1 MKKSVKITLIVAAVL
16 VGLGLCIAVVGALM
30 GGRISDLRNTYFDG
44 KEWHHGAALDG
55 RYTGG
60 EIHVPAEENI
70 TALNIDW
77 VAGDVKIIVTDGEEI
92 VVTEHVDRGIPAEYA
107 LQLEAD
113 NTLRI
118 RYCGDIW
125 GIAIDMPTKDLTVC
139 LPRTVAENLT
149 AVDLSGVSAD
159 FAVDK
164 LTVRESFS
172 FDTTSGRLKTEALT
186 ATGAKADVSSVS
198 GKIELDGSFREVK
211 AGSTSGEIDL
221 KLYNTPAVI
230 EVNTVSGEVDVELP
244 ADTGFL
250 LDYSTVSGELEYDFP
265 LMMSKDGKY
274 VCGDGACRIEV
285 GTTSGSLS
293 VERLG

>member
-30 GGRISDLRNTYFDG
+30 GGRISDLRNTYYDG
-44 KEWHHGAALDG
+44 REWHHGDALDG
-55 RYTGG
+55 SYTGG
-60 EIHVPAEENI
+60 EIRVPAEDI
-70 TALNIDW
+70 TALDIDW
-77 VAGDVKIIVTDGEEI
+77 VAGDVKIMVTDGEEI
-92 VVTEHVDRGIPAEYA
+92 VVTEHADRGIPAEYA
-107 LQLEAD
+107 LLLEAD

-118 RYCGDIW
+118 RYSNDVW
-125 GIAIDMPTKDLTVC
+125 GIDMPEKDLTVL

-159 FAVDK
+159 FAVGK
-164 LTVRESFS
+164 LTVRDAFS
-172 FDTTSGRLKTEALT
+172 FDTTSGKLEMQSMNAPQ
-186 ATGAKADVSSVS
+186 AKATVSSVS
-198 GKIELDGSFREVK
+198 GKVELDGSFREVK

-221 KLYNTPAVI
+221 MLRNAPAAV
-230 EVNTVSGEVDVELP
+230 EVSTVSGEVDVELP
-244 ADTGFL
+244 AGTGFT

-265 LMMSKDGKY
+265 LTKSKDGKY

>member
-1 MKKSVKITLIVAAVL
+1 MKKSVKITLLVAAVL

-30 GGRISDLRNTYFDG
+30 GGRISDLRNTYYDG
-44 KEWHHGAALDG
+44 REWHHGDALDG
-55 RYTGG
+55 SYTGG
-60 EIHVPAEENI
+60 EIRVPAESI
-70 TALNIDW
+70 TALSIDW
-77 VAGDVKIIVTDGEEI
+77 VAGDVKIMVTDGEEI
-92 VVTEHVDRGIPAEYA
+92 VVTEHADRGIPAEYA
-107 LQLEAD
+107 LCVEAD

-118 RYCGDIW
+118 RYSNDVW
-125 GIAIDMPTKDLTVC
+125 GIDMPEKDLTVL

-159 FAVDK
+159 FAVGK
-164 LTVRESFS
+164 LTVRDAFS
-172 FDTTSGRLKTEALT
+172 FDTTSGKLEMQSMNAPQ
-186 ATGAKADVSSVS
+186 AKATVSSVS
-198 GKIELDGSFREVK
+198 GKVELDGSFREVK

-221 KLYNTPAVI
+221 MLRNAPAAV
-230 EVNTVSGEVDVELP
+230 EVSTVSGEVDVELP
-244 ADTGFL
+244 AGTGFT

-265 LMMSKDGKY
+265 LTKSKDGKF

>member
-30 GGRISDLRNTYFDG
+30 GGRISDLRNTYYDG
-44 KEWHHGAALDG
+44 REWHHGDALDG
-55 RYTGG
+55 SYTGG
-60 EIHVPAEENI
+60 EIRVPAEGI
-70 TALNIDW
+70 TALDIDW
-77 VAGDVKIIVTDGEEI
+77 VAGDVKIMVTDGEEI

-107 LQLEAD
+107 LLLEAD
-113 NTLRI
+113 DTLRI
-118 RYCGDIW
+118 RYSNDVW
-125 GIAIDMPTKDLTVC
+125 GIDMPEKDLTVL

-159 FAVDK
+159 FAVDR
-164 LTVRESFS
+164 LTVRDAFS
-172 FDTTSGRLKTEALT
+172 FDTTSGKLKTEVLT
-186 ATGAKADVSSVS
+186 ATGAKADVNSVS
-198 GKIELDGSFREVK
+198 GDIELDGSFREVK
-211 AGSTSGEIDL
+211 ASSTSGEIDL
-221 KLYNTPAVI
+221 KLRNGPAAV
-230 EVNTVSGEVDVELP
+230 EVSTVSGEVDVELP
-244 ADTGFL
+244 AGTGFT

-265 LMMSKDGKY
+265 LTKSKDGKY

>member
-30 GGRISDLRNTYFDG
+30 GGRISDLRNTYYDG
-44 KEWHHGAALDG
+44 REWHHGDALDG
-55 RYTGG
+55 SYTGG
-60 EIHVPAEENI
+60 EIRVPAESI
-70 TALNIDW
+70 TALSIDW
-77 VAGDVKIIVTDGEEI
+77 VAGDVKIMVTDGEEI
-92 VVTEHVDRGIPAEYA
+92 VVTEHVDRGIPEEYA
-107 LQLEAD
+107 LCVEAD

-118 RYCGDIW
+118 RYSNDVW
-125 GIAIDMPTKDLTVC
+125 GNDMPEKDLTVL

-149 AVDLSGVSAD
+149 AVNLSGVSAD

-186 ATGAKADVSSVS
+186 ATGAKADVNSVS
-198 GKIELDGSFREVK
+198 GDIELDGSFREVK
-211 AGSTSGEIDL
+211 AGSTSGETDL
-221 KLYNTPAVI
+221 KLRNGPAAV
-230 EVNTVSGEVDVELP
+230 EVSTVSGEVDVELP
-244 ADTGFL
+244 AGTGFT

-265 LMMSKDGKY
+265 LTKSKDGKY

>member
-30 GGRISDLRNTYFDG
+30 GGRISDLRNTYYDG
-44 KEWHHGAALDG
+44 REWHHGDALDG
-55 RYTGG
+55 SYTGG
-60 EIHVPAEENI
+60 EIRVPAEDI
-70 TALNIDW
+70 TALDIDW
-77 VAGDVKIIVTDGEEI
+77 VAGDVKIMVTDGEEI
-92 VVTEHVDRGIPAEYA
+92 VVTEHADHGIPEEYA

-118 RYCGDIW
+118 RYSNDVW
-125 GIAIDMPTKDLTVC
+125 GIDMPEKDLTVL

-164 LTVRESFS
+164 LTVRDAFS
-172 FDTTSGRLKTEALT
+172 FDTASGKLKTEALT
-186 ATGAKADVSSVS
+186 ATGAKADVNSVS
-198 GKIELDGSFREVK
+198 GDIELDGSFREVK

-221 KLYNTPAVI
+221 MLRNAPAAV
-230 EVNTVSGEVDVELP
+230 EVSTVSGEVDVELP
-244 ADTGFL
+244 AGTGFT

-265 LMMSKDGKY
+265 LTKSKDGKY

>member
-16 VGLGLCIAVVGALM
+16 VGLGLCIAVVGVLM
-30 GGRISDLRNTYFDG
+30 GGRISDLRNTYYDG
-44 KEWHHGAALDG
+44 REWHHGAALDG
-55 RYTGG
+55 SYTGG
-60 EIHVPAEENI
+60 EIRVPTESI
-70 TALNIDW
+70 TALSIDW
-77 VAGDVKIIVTDGEEI
+77 VAGDVKIMVTDGEEI
-92 VVTEHVDRGIPAEYA
+92 VVTEHVDRGIPEEYA
-107 LQLEAD
+107 LCVETD

-118 RYCGDIW
+118 RYSNDVW
-125 GIAIDMPTKDLTVC
+125 GIDMPEKDLTVL

-172 FDTTSGRLKTEALT
+172 FDTTSGKLKTEVLT
-186 ATGAKADVSSVS
+186 ATGAKADVNSVS
-198 GKIELDGSFREVK
+198 GDIELDGSFREVK

-221 KLYNTPAVI
+221 MLRNAPAAV
-230 EVNTVSGEVDVELP
+230 EVSTVSGEVDVEVP
-244 ADTGFL
+244 AGTGFT

-265 LMMSKDGKY
+265 LTKSKDGKY

>member
-30 GGRISDLRNTYFDG
+30 GGRISDLRNTYYDG
-44 KEWHHGAALDG
+44 REWHHGDALDG
-55 RYTGG
+55 SYTGG
-60 EIHVPAEENI
+60 EIRVPAEDI
-70 TALNIDW
+70 TALDIDW
-77 VAGDVKIIVTDGEEI
+77 VAGDVKIMVTDGEEI
-92 VVTEHVDRGIPAEYA
+92 VVTEHADHGIPEEYA

-118 RYCGDIW
+118 RYSNDVW
-125 GIAIDMPTKDLTVC
+125 GIDMPEKDLTVL

-159 FAVDK
+159 FAVGK

-172 FDTTSGRLKTEALT
+172 FDTTSGKLKTEVLT
-186 ATGAKADVSSVS
+186 ATGAKADVNSVS
-198 GKIELDGSFREVK
+198 GDIELDGSFREVK
-211 AGSTSGEIDL
+211 ASSTSGEIDL
-221 KLYNTPAVI
+221 KLRNGPAAV
-230 EVNTVSGEVDVELP
+230 EVSTVSGEVDVELP
-244 ADTGFL
+244 AGTGFT

-265 LMMSKDGKY
+265 LTKSKDGKY

>member
-30 GGRISDLRNTYFDG
+30 GGRISDLRNTYYDG
-44 KEWHHGAALDG
+44 REWHHGDALDG
-55 RYTGG
+55 SYTGG
-60 EIHVPAEENI
+60 EIRVPAEDI
-70 TALNIDW
+70 TALSIDW
-77 VAGDVKIIVTDGEEI
+77 VAGDVKIMVTDGEEI
-92 VVTEHVDRGIPAEYA
+92 VVTEHADRGIPEEYA
-107 LQLEAD
+107 LCVETD

-118 RYCGDIW
+118 RYSNDVW
-125 GIAIDMPTKDLTVC
+125 GIDMPEKDLTVL

-172 FDTTSGRLKTEALT
+172 FDTTSGKLKTEVLT
-186 ATGAKADVSSVS
+186 ATGAKADVNSVS
-198 GKIELDGSFREVK
+198 GDIELDGSFREVK

-221 KLYNTPAVI
+221 MLRNAPAAV
-230 EVNTVSGEVDVELP
+230 EVSTVSGEVDVELP
-244 ADTGFL
+244 AGTGFT
-250 LDYSTVSGELEYDFP
+250 LDYSTVSGELECDFP
-265 LMMSKDGKY
+265 LTKSVDGKY
-274 VCGDGACRIEV
+274 VCGDGACRMEI

>member
-30 GGRISDLRNTYFDG
+30 GGRISDLRNTYYDG
-44 KEWHHGAALDG
+44 REWHHGDALDG
-55 RYTGG
+55 SYTGG
-60 EIHVPAEENI
+60 EIRVPAEDI
-70 TALNIDW
+70 TALDIDW
-77 VAGDVKIIVTDGEEI
+77 VAGDVKIMVTDGEEI
-92 VVTEHVDRGIPAEYA
+92 VVTEHADRGIPAEYA
-107 LQLEAD
+107 LLLEAD

-118 RYCGDIW
+118 RYSNDVW
-125 GIAIDMPTKDLTVC
+125 GIDMPEKDLMVL
-139 LPRTVAENLT
+139 LPRAVAENLT

-159 FAVDK
+159 FAVGK

-172 FDTTSGRLKTEALT
+172 FDTTSGKLKTEALT
-186 ATGAKADVSSVS
+186 ATGAKADVNSVS
-198 GKIELDGSFREVK
+198 GDIEMDGSFREVK

-221 KLYNTPAVI
+221 KLRNGPAAV
-230 EVNTVSGEVDVELP
+230 EVSTVSGEVDVELP
-244 ADTGFL
+244 AGTGFT

-265 LMMSKDGKY
+265 LTKSKDGKY

>member
-30 GGRISDLRNTYFDG
+30 GGRISDLRNTYYDG
-44 KEWHHGAALDG
+44 REWHHGDALDG
-55 RYTGG
+55 SYTGG
-60 EIHVPAEENI
+60 EIRVPAEDI
-70 TALNIDW
+70 TALDIDW
-77 VAGDVKIIVTDGEEI
+77 VAGDVKIMVTDGEEI
-92 VVTEHVDRGIPAEYA
+92 VVTEHADRGIPGEYA
-107 LQLEAD
+107 LCVEAD
-113 NTLRI
+113 DTLRI
-118 RYCGDIW
+118 RYSNDVW
-125 GIAIDMPTKDLTVC
+125 GIDMPEKDLTVL

-172 FDTTSGRLKTEALT
+172 FDTTSGKLKTEVLT
-186 ATGAKADVSSVS
+186 ATGAKADVNSVS
-198 GKIELDGSFREVK
+198 GDIELDGSFREVK

-221 KLYNTPAVI
+221 MLRNAPAAV
-230 EVNTVSGEVDVELP
+230 EVSTVSGEVDVELP
-244 ADTGFL
+244 AGTGFT
-250 LDYSTVSGELEYDFP
+250 LDYSTVSGELECDFP
-265 LMMSKDGKY
+265 LTKSVDGKF
-274 VCGDGACRIEV
+274 VCGDGACRMEI

>member
-30 GGRISDLRNTYFDG
+30 GGRISDLRNTYYDG
-44 KEWHHGAALDG
+44 REWHHGDALDG
-55 RYTGG
+55 SYTGG
-60 EIHVPAEENI
+60 EIRVPAEGI
-70 TALNIDW
+70 TALDIDW
-77 VAGDVKIIVTDGEEI
+77 VAGDVKIMVTDGEEI
-92 VVTEHVDRGIPAEYA
+92 VVTEHADHGIPEEYA

-118 RYCGDIW
+118 RYSNDVW
-125 GIAIDMPTKDLTVC
+125 GIDMPEKDLTVL

-159 FAVDK
+159 FAVDR
-164 LTVRESFS
+164 LTVRDAFS
-172 FDTTSGRLKTEALT
+172 FDTASGKLKTEALT
-186 ATGAKADVSSVS
+186 ATGAKADVNSVS
-198 GKIELDGSFREVK
+198 GDIELDGSFREVK

-221 KLYNTPAVI
+221 KLRNGPAAV
-230 EVNTVSGEVDVELP
+230 EVSTVSGEVDVELP
-244 ADTGFL
+244 AGTGFT

-265 LMMSKDGKY
+265 LTKSKDGKY

>member
-30 GGRISDLRNTYFDG
+30 GGRISDLRNTYYDG
-44 KEWHHGAALDG
+44 REWHHGDALDG
-55 RYTGG
+55 SYTGG
-60 EIHVPAEENI
+60 EIRVPAEDI
-70 TALNIDW
+70 TALSIDW
-77 VAGDVKIIVTDGEEI
+77 VAGDVKIMVTDGEEI
-92 VVTEHVDRGIPAEYA
+92 VVTEHADRGIPAEYA
-107 LQLEAD
+107 LLLEAD

-118 RYCGDIW
+118 RYSNDVW
-125 GIAIDMPTKDLTVC
+125 GIDMPEKDLTVL

-172 FDTTSGRLKTEALT
+172 FDTTSGKLKTEVLT
-186 ATGAKADVSSVS
+186 ATGAKADVNSVS
-198 GKIELDGSFREVK
+198 GDIELDGSFREVK

-221 KLYNTPAVI
+221 MLRNAPAAV
-230 EVNTVSGEVDVELP
+230 EVSTVSGEVDVELP
-244 ADTGFL
+244 AGTGFT

-265 LMMSKDGKY
+265 LTKSVDGKY
-274 VCGDGACRIEV
+274 VCGDGACRMEI

>member
-30 GGRISDLRNTYFDG
+30 GGRISDLRNTYYDG
-44 KEWHHGAALDG
+44 REWHHGDALDG
-55 RYTGG
+55 SYTGG
-60 EIHVPAEENI
+60 EIRVPAEDI
-70 TALNIDW
+70 TALDIDW
-77 VAGDVKIIVTDGEEI
+77 VAGDVKIMVTDGEEI
-92 VVTEHVDRGIPAEYA
+92 VVTEHADRGIPAEYA
-107 LQLEAD
+107 LLLEAD

-118 RYCGDIW
+118 RYSNDVW
-125 GIAIDMPTKDLTVC
+125 GIDMPEKDLTVL

-159 FAVDK
+159 FAVDR
-164 LTVRESFS
+164 LTVRDAFS
-172 FDTTSGRLKTEALT
+172 FDTASGKLKTEALT
-186 ATGAKADVSSVS
+186 ATGAKADVNSVS
-198 GKIELDGSFREVK
+198 GDIELDGSFREVK

-221 KLYNTPAVI
+221 MLRNAPAAV
-230 EVNTVSGEVDVELP
+230 EVSTVSGEVDVELP
-244 ADTGFL
+244 AGTGFT

-265 LMMSKDGKY
+265 LTKSKDGKF

>member
-30 GGRISDLRNTYFDG
+30 GGRISDLRNTYYDG
-44 KEWHHGAALDG
+44 REWHHGDALDG
-55 RYTGG
+55 SYTGG
-60 EIHVPAEENI
+60 EIRVPAEGI
-70 TALNIDW
+70 TALDIDW
-77 VAGDVKIIVTDGEEI
+77 VAGDVKIMVTDGEEI

-107 LQLEAD
+107 LLLEAD

-118 RYCGDIW
+118 RYSNDVW
-125 GIAIDMPTKDLTVC
+125 GIDMPEKDLTVL

-149 AVDLSGVSAD
+149 AVNLSGVSAD

-186 ATGAKADVSSVS
+186 ATGAKADVNSVS
-198 GKIELDGSFREVK
+198 GDIELDGSFREVK
-211 AGSTSGEIDL
+211 AGSTSGETDL
-221 KLYNTPAVI
+221 KLRNGPAAV
-230 EVNTVSGEVDVELP
+230 EVSTVSGEVDVELP
-244 ADTGFL
+244 AGTGFT

-265 LMMSKDGKY
+265 LTKSKDGKY

>member
-30 GGRISDLRNTYFDG
+30 GGRISDLRNTYYDG
-44 KEWHHGAALDG
+44 REWHHGDALDG
-55 RYTGG
+55 SYTGG
-60 EIHVPAEENI
+60 EIRVPAESI
-70 TALNIDW
+70 TALSIDW
-77 VAGDVKIIVTDGEEI
+77 VAGDVKIMVTDGEEI
-92 VVTEHVDRGIPAEYA
+92 VVTEHADRGIPAEYA
-107 LQLEAD
+107 LLLEAD

-118 RYCGDIW
+118 RYSNDVW
-125 GIAIDMPTKDLTVC
+125 GIDMPEKDLTVL

-159 FAVDK
+159 FAVGK
-164 LTVRESFS
+164 LTVRDAFS
-172 FDTTSGRLKTEALT
+172 FDTTSGKLEMQSMNAPQ
-186 ATGAKADVSSVS
+186 AKATVSSVS
-198 GKIELDGSFREVK
+198 GNVELDGSFREVK

-221 KLYNTPAVI
+221 MLRNAPAAV
-230 EVNTVSGEVDVELP
+230 EVSTVSGEVDVELP
-244 ADTGFL
+244 AGTGFT
-250 LDYSTVSGELEYDFP
+250 LDYSTVSGELECDFP
-265 LMMSKDGKY
+265 LTKSVDGKY